1 MEQSIQFITDNKSQ
15 WLKQVSEI
23 YDQFKVSTGGHL
35 SVGFGPNLDSKDLM
49 PFHVVLYAS
58 VVHLLLQ
65 RGYAVKQHFDSNID
79 CADYVYNKLGL
90 KHYWKGSNHE
100 EVGQNN
106 ILNLWR
112 IRETEKDAFSY
123 RVADYFKNTCF
134 RNKDLSAVQNSIVEA
149 FYNIFDHANAKGN
162 AYIQIMYSKLREEII
177 IAIVDLGRGL
187 VNTVKEFDKSI
198 IDDCEAMKLAITP
211 SFTISS
217 TEHNK
222 GWGLDNILSSTSS
235 VRIVSG
241 HALLTKCYDDI
252 RYDSLDYSFPG
263 TLIDFSVK
271 LSDLDDMELLN
282 EFDF

>member
-1 MEQSIQFITDNKSQ
+1 MARSIQFVTDDKSQ

-23 YDQFKVSTGGHL
+23 YHQFKVSTGGHL
-35 SVGFGPNLDSKDLM
+35 SVGFGPNLDCKDLM

-58 VVHLLLQ
+58 IVHLLIE
-65 RGYAVKQHFDSNID
+65 RGYVVEQDFSLNYE
-79 CADYVYNKLGL
+79 CADFIFNQLGL
-90 KHYWKGSNHE
+90 KNYWKGSNHE

-112 IRETEKDAFSY
+112 IRESEKDAFSY
-123 RVADYFKNTCF
+123 RVTDYFKNTCF

-149 FYNIFDHANAKGN
+149 FYNIFDHADAKGN
-162 AYIQIMYSKLREEII
+162 AFIQIMYSKLRGEID
-177 IAIVDLGRGL
+177 IAIVDMGLGL
-187 VNTVKEFDKSI
+187 VNTVKKFDKSI
-198 IDDCEAMKLAITP
+198 TDDCEAMRLAITP

-217 TEHNK
+217 REHNK
-222 GWGLDNILSSTSS
+222 GWGLDNILSSTNS

-241 HALLTKCYDDI
+241 RALLTKYYDDI
-252 RYDSLDYSFPG
+252 RYDSLDYSFHG